1 MSPTCLLVFAHTCAD
16 DQGGPGRHAASD
28 QYEVLRTVSAAKGHC
43 FRYESAI
50 GHTSDHLPRLKRGL
64 DNKPSAATPHMHS
77 QALYLIYLRWFRRVG
92 ASPTYVRSGTLPER
106 CNAFLRVRAA
116 ITLDALHEWGK
127 RSPIAER
134 IAYQR
139 GRQVG
144 RLLQPDFK
152 RQIPDR
158 PSPFKLLSG
167 APPIK
172 RQCLRAMHRREANQG
187 NMSRVHFS
195 LACLS
200 YNFPCQQ
207 A

>member
-1 MSPTCLLVFAHTCAD
+1 MDLGSVSDVLARIAHTCAD

-134 IAYQR
+134 IAYYQR
-139 GRQVG
+139 AG
-144 RLLQPDFK
+144 RLVACSNPNLSGRSPIDLVLLSFCLVRRRSNASAFGRCIDV
-152 RQIPDR
+152 RQI
-158 PSPFKLLSG
+158 
-167 APPIK
+167 
-172 RQCLRAMHRREANQG
+172 RET
-187 NMSRVHFS
+187 
-195 LACLS
+195 
-200 YNFPCQQ
+200 
-207 A
+207 